1 MNKQFL
7 YHMMTELRGVK
18 YLYSEGLIELV
29 EFVEQKYGIKCTI
42 DKDAMIK
49 VFKDAVRKFE
59 LI

>member
-1 MNKQFL
+1 
-7 YHMMTELRGVK
+7 MMTELRGVK